1 MKATLTQLRWKLKQ
15 RTSVSKTGLV
25 LSKNNPYF
33 ANSQQLSYMVE
44 QIETMYQEGKDIPS
58 KRYEM
63 TDSQRLKLL
72 DDVEDLKRKFLS

>member
-1 MKATLTQLRWKLKQ
+1 
-15 RTSVSKTGLV
+15 
-25 LSKNNPYF
+25 
-33 ANSQQLSYMVE
+33 MVE